1 MDTANRTP
9 ARRQERAP
17 PAVEYSGIVTR
28 AVAFVVDAAI
38 VNGVAVVTAGAAAL
52 VISLFPG
59 NHKLHAL
66 EAAIAAAVFAL
77 WSIAYYATFWATT
90 GQTPG
95 DRVMHIRVTRADG
108 SRLHALRAIARVG
121 ATLLAALPL
130 FAGFLP
136 IALTERRRGLNDW
149 LVDTVVTHVPPE
161 MPADLGLSS
170 RESYEQDGVPEWRR
184 ARRTAPSGR

>member
-1 MDTANRTP
+1 MDTANRT
-9 ARRQERAP
+9 RTRDEERAP
-17 PAVEYSGIVTR
+17 PGVEYSGIVTR
-28 AVAFVVDAAI
+28 GVALVIDAVI
-38 VNGVAVVTAGAAAL
+38 VNGVAIVVAAAAAI

-59 NHKLHAL
+59 THKLHAL
-66 EAAIAAAVFAL
+66 EAVIAGAVFAV
-77 WSIAYYATFWATT
+77 WAIAYPATFWATT

-95 DRVMHIRVTRADG
+95 DRVMQIRVTRADG
-108 SRLHALRAIARVG
+108 SPLHAARAIARVG
-121 ATLLAALPL
+121 ATVLAALPL

-161 MPADLGLSS
+161 MPAGPGLSS
-170 RESYEQDGVPEWRR
+170 RESYEHDGAPEWRH

>member
-1 MDTANRTP
+1 MDTANRT
-9 ARRQERAP
+9 RTRHEERAP
-17 PAVEYSGIVTR
+17 PGVEYSGIVTR
-28 AVAFVVDAAI
+28 GVAFVVDAVI
-38 VNGVAVVTAGAAAL
+38 VNGIAIVVAAAAAI

-59 NHKLHAL
+59 THKLHAL
-66 EAAIAAAVFAL
+66 EAVIAAAVFAV

-95 DRVMHIRVTRADG
+95 DRVMQIRVTRSDG
-108 SRLHALRAIARVG
+108 SPLHAVRAIARVG
-121 ATLLAALPL
+121 ATVLAALPL

-149 LVDTVVTHVPPE
+149 LVDTIVTHVPPE
-161 MPADLGLSS
+161 MAAEPALSA